1 MSSSPDPMSAFL
13 RGLKGFVRSLPSE
26 EERGELLRTLR
37 STRDFLDEIQRLVQE
52 IPTLES
58 SQELSHAMTRLDVL
72 AAEARN
78 NPGLSK
84 VLGMP
89 KTGAGRAKR
98 QNGESEIADQ
108 AQRLGASVESME
120 KSEIERSLER
130 SGESVAVLKS
140 LAGRLGL
147 RVRSTERRG
156 ELIQRIAS
164 HIENERSYRLL
175 RGDAP
180 ESVSRPPK
188 AKVS

>member
-1 MSSSPDPMSAFL
+1 M
-13 RGLKGFVRSLPSE
+13 
-26 EERGELLRTLR
+26 LRTLR

-175 RGDAP
+175 RGEAP